1 MGSNLGDAWKFLDVV
16 KLAVDRRNLLQE
28 MMIFQIEKRKKLFL
42 LSIHWR
48 TICQPAFKL
57 DILHFRCHLCIE
69 EYYPY
74 ANNVHSELRDWFHE
88 HPKCQTTIELVH
100 AKCGS
105 SKPVLVTIV
114 GVQGLFSK
122 KN

>member
-1 MGSNLGDAWKFLDVV
+1 
-16 KLAVDRRNLLQE
+16 
-28 MMIFQIEKRKKLFL
+28 MIFQIEGRKKLFL

-48 TICQPAFKL
+48 IICQPAFKL

-74 ANNVHSELRDWFHE
+74 ANNVHSELHDWPHE